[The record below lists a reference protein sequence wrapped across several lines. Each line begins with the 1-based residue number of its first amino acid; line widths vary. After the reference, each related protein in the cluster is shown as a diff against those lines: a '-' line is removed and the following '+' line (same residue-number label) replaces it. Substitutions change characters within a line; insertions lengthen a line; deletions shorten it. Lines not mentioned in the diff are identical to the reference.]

1 MLFWQACDLIR
12 PCNNAWKDI
21 KCKMDVLM
29 KGDIGVFWFAET
41 NKIVGYFMVV
51 YDGHRGSVDCLS
63 VLPSSQQLGVGREL
77 MQKVEQ
83 ELTFAGC
90 LKINLFIRNENIRSN
105 SE

>member
-1 MLFWQACDLIR
+1 
-12 PCNNAWKDI
+12 
-21 KCKMDVLM
+21 M

-90 LKINLFIRNENIRSN
+90 LKINLFIRNENKAVTSFYERLGNVVEPIVALLRRQFK
-105 SE
+105 EH